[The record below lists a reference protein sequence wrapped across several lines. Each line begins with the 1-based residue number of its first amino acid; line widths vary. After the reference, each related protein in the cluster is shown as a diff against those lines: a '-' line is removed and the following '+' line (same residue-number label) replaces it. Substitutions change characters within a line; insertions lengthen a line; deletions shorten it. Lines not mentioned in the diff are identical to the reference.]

1 MHPDLPK
8 LIERL
13 LTLDIE
19 SIVLWTNFEQNIEYY
34 TRLLAKGCKLAMS
47 WHGKEN
53 DKKNLDFIK
62 KALRLPS
69 TYISRGQIVELD
81 LMAEQDNFEN
91 FSLAYKLLKPKYG
104 KNIYIWPVYTTELVI
119 GSYTQAQLKTFQ
131 DMSSELGR
139 NIFEVT
145 CTDGALKMET
155 PAYDYFGWKCNA
167 GQDYIYVHCT
177 GDVYN
182 CQSYY

>member
-62 KALRLPS
+62 KALQLPS

-119 GSYTQAQLKTFQ
+119 GSYTQA
-131 DMSSELGR
+131 
-139 NIFEVT
+139 
-145 CTDGALKMET
+145 
-155 PAYDYFGWKCNA
+155 
-167 GQDYIYVHCT
+167 
-177 GDVYN
+177 
-182 CQSYY
+182 